1 MRQAI
6 KQHLI
11 TTYGAFLALCLMSAS
26 CFASPG
32 EKGESIASFKT
43 PNGSLMV
50 VQVSIDGNGPYDFLF
65 DTGATSSC
73 IDEDLIEA
81 LQLPRS
87 TGVQVAS
94 TTGTAFSDRVLLD
107 RVSFGPMETGP
118 VVALVQSLTA
128 YKAFDA
134 QIHGVLGQDVLSQFN
149 YLIDNQHHRI
159 EIDTNGF
166 LLRNLTGE
174 HIRTEI
180 VKTRVGGLETR
191 DLFLTALTD
200 SGMQSVHLLLDSGTM
215 HVMLRPGLLRVA
227 VPPSK
232 SKWVSDDNGRFA
244 PAGSIRTKLTIGET
258 IVDTDAWIIGD
269 LLDPLAID
277 GLLPTRE
284 FNALYVASKQS
295 FVILNPQLRV
305 ARQRRGP
312 ES

>member
-1 MRQAI
+1 MRREVKQNLVTIYRVLLAI
-6 KQHLI
+6 
-11 TTYGAFLALCLMSAS
+11 CLLSGS
-26 CFASPG
+26 CFATRG
-32 EKGESIASFKT
+32 EKGESKVPFTT
-43 PNGSLMV
+43 PNGSLIV
-50 VQVSIDGNGPYDFLF
+50 VQVGINGNGPYDFLF

-73 IDEDLIEA
+73 IDEVLIEA

-87 TGVQVAS
+87 AGVQVAS
-94 TTGTAFSDRVLLD
+94 TTGTAFSGRVLLD
-107 RVSFGPMETGP
+107 RVSFGTMETGP
-118 VVALVQSLTA
+118 VVALVRSLKA

-134 QIHGVLGQDVLSQFN
+134 QIHGVLGQDVLSKFN

-174 HIRTEI
+174 HIRTES

-191 DLFLTALTD
+191 DLFFIALTD
-200 SGMQSVHLLLDSGTM
+200 RGTQSVHLLLDSGTM
-215 HVMLRPGLLRVA
+215 NVMLRPGLLGVT

-232 SKWVSDDNGRFA
+232 SKWVSNDSGRFV
-244 PAGSIRTKLTIGET
+244 PANSVRTRLTIGAT
-258 IVDTDAWIIGD
+258 IVDTNAWIIDD

-277 GLLPTRE
+277 GLIPTGE
-284 FNALYVASKQS
+284 FNALYVANKQS